1 MGTVDKLDES
11 CPQQFDI
18 RISIFD
24 IRISILHIRF
34 SILDIRRFTCG
45 HAQLNA
51 WCDETS
57 YPNDSS

>member
-24 IRISILHIRF
+24 IRISIL
-34 SILDIRRFTCG
+34 DIRRFTCG

>member
-24 IRISILHIRF
+24 IRISILDIRF

-51 WCDETS
+51 
-57 YPNDSS
+57 